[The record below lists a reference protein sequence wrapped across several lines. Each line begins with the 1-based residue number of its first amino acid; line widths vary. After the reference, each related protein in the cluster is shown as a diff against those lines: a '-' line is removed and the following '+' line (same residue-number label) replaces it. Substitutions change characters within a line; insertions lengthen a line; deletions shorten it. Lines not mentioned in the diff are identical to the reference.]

1 MTLVSMWCYTTEGA
15 LHQLGAS
22 AMLPNWCNAPLLVQ
36 GCPARLGW
44 KRVGAAMEQ
53 AAPSAGL
60 LRGSI
65 ALLSAALH

>member
-1 MTLVSMWCYTTEGA
+1 
-15 LHQLGAS
+15 
-22 AMLPNWCNAPLLVQ
+22 MLPNWCNAPLLVQ

-44 KRVGAAMEQ
+44 HHVGAAMEQ
-53 AAPSAGL
+53 AAPRTGS